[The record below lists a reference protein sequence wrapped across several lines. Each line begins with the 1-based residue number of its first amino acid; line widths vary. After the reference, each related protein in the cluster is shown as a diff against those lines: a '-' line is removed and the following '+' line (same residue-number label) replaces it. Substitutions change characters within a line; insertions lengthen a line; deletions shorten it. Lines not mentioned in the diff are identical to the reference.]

1 MTCTAFLR
9 PSFFSGT
16 RAMAT
21 VDCSPDCDFECDDP
35 PPKPVPASR
44 GIAARQQ
51 PRCRFL
57 HRIATVRRQQQVSL
71 RNVARRLGLSLTE
84 VRRQERPESDLTLSQ
99 LLRWQQILDVPVAEL
114 LVEAEG
120 QLAGPVLERSR
131 MVRLMKTAAAIRE
144 RTRGTPTDRLVTM
157 LIEQVVELRPEVE
170 GVTPWPESGQ
180 PRRLDDVGRTAR
192 FPVPDELFR
201 T

>member
-1 MTCTAFLR
+1 
-9 PSFFSGT
+9 
-16 RAMAT
+16 MAT
-21 VDCSPDCDFECDDP
+21 VDYSPDCDFGCDAP
-35 PPKPVPASR
+35 PRKPLPASR
-44 GIAARQQ
+44 GMAARQQ
-51 PRCRFL
+51 PRRFL
-57 HRIATVRRQQQVSL
+57 HRIANVRQQQQVSL

-99 LLRWQQILDVPVAEL
+99 LLCWQQILEVPVAEL

-144 RTRGTPTDRLVTM
+144 RTRGTPTARLVTM
-157 LIEQVVELRPEVE
+157 LIEQVVELMPEVE